1 VKAQGHPD
9 LAHLKDEENERLLA
23 PTRICNW
30 LIILLMR
37 DTGPRIQDL
46 SQAKVSDLDLDTGS
60 IRVSGMKVK
69 LSPMALLEL

>member
-1 VKAQGHPD
+1 MKVQGHPD

-23 PTRICNW
+23 PARVYNW

-46 SQAKVSDLDLDTGS
+46 SQAKVSDLDLDTDS